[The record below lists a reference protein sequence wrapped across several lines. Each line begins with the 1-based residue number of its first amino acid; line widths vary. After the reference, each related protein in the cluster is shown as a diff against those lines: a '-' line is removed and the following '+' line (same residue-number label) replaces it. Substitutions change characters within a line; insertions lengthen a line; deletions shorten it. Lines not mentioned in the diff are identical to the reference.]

1 MQMNR
6 IRRIIP
12 KKIREKISQ
21 ILVNYFDGYS
31 TKSYSQEGEDM
42 ILRRIFND
50 KIGGF
55 YVDIGA
61 HHPKRFSNTY
71 YFYRKGWRGI
81 NIDAMPGSMKLFKKC
96 RKKDTNIEAA
106 ISDTEEKL
114 IYYAFE
120 DPALNGFSKELS
132 QEYEKNYKLIFKKEI
147 KTKKLSDIFD
157 KFLPTGQKIDFL
169 SIDVESL
176 ELNVLRSNNWD
187 KYIPEFILVEM
198 LDNGIKLIFE
208 NEIYKL
214 LKSKGF
220 CFFAKTVNTV
230 IFKKK

>member
-1 MQMNR
+1 MNR